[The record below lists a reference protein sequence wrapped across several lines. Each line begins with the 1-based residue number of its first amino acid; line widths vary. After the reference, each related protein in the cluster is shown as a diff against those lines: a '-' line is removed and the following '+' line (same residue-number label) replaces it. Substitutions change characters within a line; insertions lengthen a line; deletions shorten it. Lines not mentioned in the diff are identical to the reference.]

1 MREGAIAAVPSV
13 TVPVIWSV
21 LGYSF
26 PAGSMIVG
34 LLACFMV
41 RLFITLDALGPKR
54 WILDGIVTGLAML
67 ITAVW
72 IVEHQVDLFA
82 ALGTGAARA
91 RSARAERDR
100 RPRRSAARQTSGTAR
115 YDGDPTRPRQTA
127 VTARTSRGGVA
138 RADRDLRRSR
148 YGPITNL
155 TWHRNR

>member
-41 RLFITLDALGPKR
+41 RLFITLDAPGPKR

-82 ALGTGAARA
+82 ALGTGGGAGAVGAGIITFFKRRGQSAIDALDAALPGKPA
-91 RSARAERDR
+91 VPADM
-100 RPRRSAARQTSGTAR
+100 TA
-115 YDGDPTRPRQTA
+115 T
-127 VTARTSRGGVA
+127 
-138 RADRDLRRSR
+138 LRELNKL
-148 YGPITNL
+148 P
-155 TWHRNR
+155 

>member
-41 RLFITLDALGPKR
+41 RLFITLDAPGPKR

-82 ALGTGAARA
+82 ALGTGGGAGAVGAGIITFFKRRGQSAIDALEAAL
-91 RSARAERDR
+91 
-100 RPRRSAARQTSGTAR
+100 PGK
-115 YDGDPTRPRQTA
+115 PA
-127 VTARTSRGGVA
+127 VP
-138 RADRDLRRSR
+138 ADMIATLREVDKQ
-148 YGPITNL
+148 G
-155 TWHRNR
+155 

>member
-26 PAGSMIVG
+26 PAGSMFVG

-41 RLFITLDALGPKR
+41 RLFITLDSAGPKR
-54 WILDGIVTGLAML
+54 WVLDGIVTGLAML

-82 ALGTGAARA
+82 ALGTGGMIGAVGAGIITFFKKRGQSAIDVLDAALPGKPVVPP
-91 RSARAERDR
+91 EI
-100 RPRRSAARQTSGTAR
+100 AATL
-115 YDGDPTRPRQTA
+115 
-127 VTARTSRGGVA
+127 RTL
-138 RADRDLRRSR
+138 DKID
-148 YGPITNL
+148 
-155 TWHRNR
+155 

>member
-26 PAGSMIVG
+26 PAGSMFVG

-41 RLFITLDALGPKR
+41 RLFITLDSAGPKR
-54 WILDGIVTGLAML
+54 WVLDGIVTGLAML

-82 ALGTGAARA
+82 ALGTGGAVGAVGAGIITFFKKRGQSAIDVLDAALPGKPA
-91 RSARAERDR
+91 VPPEITSA
-100 RPRRSAARQTSGTAR
+100 
-115 YDGDPTRPRQTA
+115 
-127 VTARTSRGGVA
+127 
-138 RADRDLRRSR
+138 LRKLDK
-148 YGPITNL
+148 ID
-155 TWHRNR
+155 

>member
-41 RLFITLDALGPKR
+41 RLFITLDAPGPKR
-54 WILDGIVTGLAML
+54 WLLDGIVTGLAML

-82 ALGTGAARA
+82 ALGTGGMTGAIGAGIISFFKRRGQSAIDALDAALPGKPA
-91 RSARAERDR
+91 VPAEM
-100 RPRRSAARQTSGTAR
+100 TA
-115 YDGDPTRPRQTA
+115 T
-127 VTARTSRGGVA
+127 
-138 RADRDLRRSR
+138 LRE
-148 YGPITNL
+148 IDKKL
-155 TWHRNR
+155 

>member
-26 PAGSMIVG
+26 PAGSMFVG

-41 RLFITLDALGPKR
+41 RLFITLDAPGPKR
-54 WILDGIVTGLAML
+54 WLLDGIVTGLAML

-82 ALGTGAARA
+82 ALGTGGMTGAIGAGIISFFKRRGQSAIDALDAALPGKA
-91 RSARAERDR
+91 IVPPEI
-100 RPRRSAARQTSGTAR
+100 AAA
-115 YDGDPTRPRQTA
+115 
-127 VTARTSRGGVA
+127 
-138 RADRDLRRSR
+138 LRKLDK
-148 YGPITNL
+148 ID
-155 TWHRNR
+155 